1 MLLSHPFGR
10 IGECMESVQ
19 QNAEESKGH
28 GSCEQL
34 ELEKKKVEKEAK
46 NEKLNM
52 VASKKE
58 P

>member
-1 MLLSHPFGR
+1 
-10 IGECMESVQ
+10 MESVQ

-28 GSCEQL
+28 GSCKQL

-58 P
+58 PQNMM